1 MAEGSQPNKPVAT
14 DSAIKS
20 QFSATNQELK
30 EGIDKDAQNDKIN
43 INEHTL
49 SIAEVATAHETDLVK
64 GLTTKQVEAKY
75 LLHGYNMLTPPKAYP
90 WYCLLFDN
98 MRGFFSLLLWLAGIL
113 CFIAYILDPTIPENL
128 YLGIVLVTVVILT
141 GLFSFYQEYKSVET
155 MKGFADMLPPSAV
168 VERDGQQTE
177 IPAKDLVPGDIVHV
191 QTGDK
196 IPCDIFITESSNFKV
211 DNSSL
216 TGESLLQTRKPSVM
230 KKDCTALE
238 ASNLCFYGTMAMNGQ
253 GKGIVIRTGDNTVI
267 GKIAALTQTADKN
280 DTPIAVEIEHF
291 IHIITFVAAFLGIL
305 FLCIGFAKGTDFIQ
319 NMVFCIGIIVA
330 NVPEGLLATVTVALT
345 LTSKRMEKKRVLV
358 KNLPAVETL
367 GSTNTIASDK
377 TGTLTMNKM
386 LVAHVWYDMKT
397 FPPMAEYSDVKV
409 KSINKTEPTVI
420 KLLQAM
426 ALCTNAV
433 FMNRKDGKGN
443 TLPLED
449 NINDRKVKG
458 DASETGIVKFVEQ
471 VQQLEPTRLANK
483 RIAEVPFNSTNKFHV
498 AIHQDGNDMSKPR
511 ILLMKGAPERI
522 YNRCSHMM
530 INGEVVK
537 KTEEMTAAYEKDLHD
552 IMFKG
557 ERVLGLATLSLS
569 VEDYPDGHDYNT
581 EAATADEYRFPMENL
596 IFVGLVSL
604 MDPPREET
612 RPAVIKCQEA
622 GIKVIMVTGDHPDT
636 AEAIAKQVC
645 IIRGKTR
652 RDLEDGQDLTNP
664 ETVARIDSQIEAIV
678 VTGTMLLSMSDDEL
692 DRVLDFEQIVFAR
705 TSPEQK
711 LQIVKGLKRKTFLRR
726 GPGTD
731 ISTGKVKPYKH
742 IVAVTGD
749 GVNDSPAIKQADI
762 GIAMGITGTRVA
774 KDAADMI
781 LMDDKFDSIV
791 NGVEEG
797 RLIFDNLKKSIAYTL
812 SSNIPEIS
820 PFLVYICLE
829 TPLPLPTVLIL
840 CIDLGTDMV
849 PAISLAY
856 ENKESNIMQKPPRDS
871 RTDRLVT
878 GKLVNFSYLQIGIV
892 QAAAGFF
899 AYIIVLNDYGFP
911 PHILPGLATTWESW
925 VFIPQKGDP
934 LLIPDVT
941 NVAEFD
947 TYGYY
952 TANEVDVGQPGVRTH
967 DDVLKLLNFTA
978 FITPSYDSVN
988 GTGPGQLC
996 LNEANKDPAT
1006 RAQAWPMNPDYSFA
1020 DNCVQLTECTYGYNI
1035 YDKTP
1040 LVDSPCRTIGN
1051 TFCTTDN
1058 NPLPVDTGANP
1069 CHNPTEALAHAQT
1082 AFFISIIIVQWAD
1095 LTACKTRELSI
1106 KQQGMRNG
1114 MLNFGLIFETVLGAL
1129 LCYLVPLNRA
1139 LGTRPIVFEHW
1150 CCAMPFSILIL
1161 SYDEVRKSILRK
1173 RYPNGGRNWV
1183 YKNTYY

>member
-1 MAEGSQPNKPVAT
+1 MV
-14 DSAIKS
+14 
-20 QFSATNQELK
+20 
-30 EGIDKDAQNDKIN
+30 
-43 INEHTL
+43 EHTQ
-49 SIAEVATAHETDLVK
+49 SVEDVAQLHGTDIVK
-64 GLTTKQVEAKY
+64 GLTKAQVTQKLAQY
-75 LLHGYNMLTPPKAYP
+75 GPNQLTPPKAYP
-90 WYCLLFDN
+90 WYCLLLDN

-113 CFIAYILDPTIPENL
+113 CFIAYGLDNSIPENL
-128 YLGIVLVTVVILT
+128 YLGIVLVIVVFLT
-141 GLFSFYQEYKSVET
+141 GLFSFYQEYKSAET
-155 MKGFADMLPPSAV
+155 MKGFANMLPPTV
-168 VERDGQQTE
+168 CVEREGIQSQID
-177 IPAKDLVPGDIVHV
+177 AKELVPGDIVQV
-191 QTGDK
+191 GTGDK
-196 IPCDIFITESSNFKV
+196 IPCDIYVIEASNFKV

-216 TGESLLQTRKPSVM
+216 TGESLLQTRKPGVM
-230 KKDCTALE
+230 KDDCSPLE
-238 ASNLCFYGTMAMNGQ
+238 ATNVVFYGTMCGNGQ
-253 GKGIVIRTGDNTVI
+253 GKGIVIRTGDETVI
-267 GKIAALTQTADKN
+267 GKIAILTVSTDNDK
-280 DTPIAVEIEHF
+280 TPIAIEIEHF
-291 IHIITFVAAFLGIL
+291 IHIITFVALFLGVT
-305 FLCIGFAKGTDFIQ
+305 FLIIGGVKGTPFIN

-345 LTSKRMEKKRVLV
+345 LTSIRMEKKRVLV

-377 TGTLTMNKM
+377 TGTLTQNKM
-386 LVAHVWYDMKT
+386 LVSHVWYDMKT
-397 FPPMAEYSDVKV
+397 FPPMGDHTEVKV
-409 KSINKTEPTVI
+409 QSIDKKSPTVE

-426 ALCTNAV
+426 ALCTNAT
-433 FMNRKDGKGN
+433 FFQKKDAHN
-443 TLPLED
+443 NLLPLED
-449 NINDRKVKG
+449 NINDRSVKG
-458 DASETGIVKFVEQ
+458 DASETGIIKFVEQ
-471 VQQLEPTRLANK
+471 VHKLIPIREENE

-498 AIHQDGNDMSKPR
+498 AIHKNQNDMSKPR
-511 ILLMKGAPERI
+511 ILYMKGAPERI
-522 YNRCSHMM
+522 YGRCTHMLV
-530 INGEVVK
+530 NGEVQK
-537 KTEEMTAAYEKDLHD
+537 ITDEMTAAYNKNLHD

-557 ERVLGLATLSLS
+557 ERVLGLATIDLP
-569 VEDYPDGHDYNT
+569 VDEYPEGHDYCT
-581 EAATADEYRFPMENL
+581 DAASPDEYRFPLDGL

-652 RDLEDGQDLTNP
+652 RDLEDGQNLDDP
-664 ETVARIDSQIEAIV
+664 EVVKRIESQIEAIV
-678 VTGTMLLSMSDDEL
+678 VTGGMLLKMTEDDL
-692 DRVLDFEQIVFAR
+692 DKVLDFEQIVFAR

-731 ISTGKVKPYKH
+731 IATGQVKPFKH
-742 IVAVTGD
+742 VVAVTGD

-762 GIAMGITGTRVA
+762 GIAMGITGTQVA

-820 PFLVYICLE
+820 PFLVYILLSV
-829 TPLPLPTVLIL
+829 PLPLPTVLIL

-856 ENKESNIMQKPPRDS
+856 ENKESNIMRKAPRDS

-911 PHILPGLATTWESW
+911 PSILPGLASHQEGWI
-925 VFIPQKGDP
+925 FIPEEGDY
-934 LLIPDVT
+934 LRANATVSD
-941 NVAEFD
+941 FD
-947 TYGYY
+947 TYSYY
-952 TANEVDVGQPGVRTH
+952 NLDKGFHTRPDVIKV
-967 DDVLKLLNFTA
+967 LNFTS
-978 FITPSYDSVN
+978 FVTPSTDEK
-988 GTGPGQLC
+988 PGRLC
-996 LNEANKDPAT
+996 HNKEAENSDRQHRETKAFPGICRNEDDEELC
-1006 RAQAWPMNPDYSFA
+1006 RESWLDE
-1020 DNCVQLTECTYGYNI
+1020 NCAQLTKCTYGYFLDNKADDGGSD
-1035 YDKTP
+1035 DKEA
-1040 LVDSPCRTIGN
+1040 LACRTKGN
-1051 TFCTTDN
+1051 TFCPGSDGQ
-1058 NPLPVDTGANP
+1058 PLPVNTGINP
-1069 CHNPTEALAHAQT
+1069 CHNPQEALSHAQT

-1106 KQQGMRNG
+1106 RQQGMRNG

-1129 LCYLVPLNRA
+1129 LCYVVPFNRA
-1139 LGTRPIVFEHW
+1139 LGTRPIIFLHW
-1150 CCAMPFSILIL
+1150 CCAMPFSVLIL
-1161 SYDEVRKSILRK
+1161 SYDEVRKSILRQTGPK
-1173 RYPNGGRNWV
+1173 GERNWV